1 MNMKMDR
8 QKDEDFILYSQLL
21 EKDLQWLF

>member
-1 MNMKMDR
+1 MKMDR